1 MGEQEKIT
9 FEVRD
14 RLGRTVRL
22 RESVYER
29 HLPTHR
35 EMADYL
41 EEAKQTIIDPD
52 YELEDGENCYGY
64 YRMGLGK
71 GRYEK
76 CFIAVPVYYRRTL
89 WGDEGEVA
97 TFHLTRRLG
106 RGKITWKR
114 PRD

>member
-41 EEAKQTIIDPD
+41 EEAKQTLLVPAFAQAHAIIDVAI
-52 YELEDGENCYGY
+52 L
-64 YRMGLGK
+64 
-71 GRYEK
+71 
-76 CFIAVPVYYRRTL
+76 AVL
-89 WGDEGEVA
+89 
-97 TFHLTRRLG
+97 
-106 RGKITWKR
+106 
-114 PRD
+114 